1 MGHTFSRSELYE
13 LAWSEPM
20 RTISARLGLSD
31 VGLAK
36 ACRKAAIPVPPRGY
50 WNRKQAG
57 HRVARLPLPPREP
70 GHSDQVTIGQD
81 QYWRMPAITANDPEP
96 TPPTFDEPLEDV
108 RSRIEKRTGAV
119 RVSPNLDL
127 AHPNI
132 RALLAKDD
140 ARREKQKSSPY
151 LASFY
156 EPVFDAPTER
166 RRLRIMNALLLALA
180 KQGFGGSVRGEKGEQ
195 IDIGIGQSTIELSL
209 AVVPSKKG
217 TQQSSRERLR
227 LAMDM
232 GYQNPKVTIVEDAD
246 GKRIEDQLRKVV
258 IDLIME
264 GESRYRERQVDHY
277 EWCVKRRLEL
287 IEDAKRRKREAEEQE
302 RARIAALEQAKID
315 RLLSEAAA
323 LQTATTIRDY
333 VHAVR
338 EASLSLTQPI
348 PADLLDAWERWALQQ
363 ADRIDPVTS
372 RRFLDLADQRP
383 ASSDPGDEVSI
394 G

>member
-1 MGHTFSRSELYE
+1 
-13 LAWSEPM
+13 M

-81 QYWRMPAITANDPEP
+81 QYWRMPAITANDPVP
-96 TPPTFDEPLEDV
+96 TPPVFDEPLEDV

-140 ARREKQKSSPY
+140 ARREKQKSYPY

-156 EPVFDAPTER
+156 EPIFDAPTER

-180 KQGFGGSVRGEKGEQ
+180 KQGFGGSVRGDKGEQ
-195 IDIGIGQSTIELSL
+195 IDIGIGQSTIELAL
-209 AVVPSKKG
+209 TVIPSKKG
-217 TQQSSRERLR
+217 NQQTSRERLR

-232 GYQNPKVTIVEDAD
+232 GYQYPKVTIAEDAD

-258 IDLIME
+258 IDLIVE
-264 GESRYRERQVDHY
+264 GEARYRQGQVRNY

-287 IEDAKRRKREAEEQE
+287 IEDAKRQKREAEEKE

-323 LQTATTIRDY
+323 LQTANTIRAY

-338 EASLSLTQPI
+338 EASASLPQPI
-348 PADLLDAWERWALQQ
+348 PADVLADWEHWAHQQ
-363 ADRIDPVTS
+363 ADSIDPVTS
-372 RRFLDLADQRP
+372 RRFLDLADQGP
-383 ASSDPGDEVSI
+383 ARSGPGDEDI
-394 G
+394 ID

>member
-1 MGHTFSRSELYE
+1 
-13 LAWSEPM
+13 M

-36 ACRKAAIPVPPRGY
+36 ACRRAVIPVPPRGY

-57 HRVARLPLPPREP
+57 HHVARLPLPPREP
-70 GHSDQVTIGQD
+70 GHSGQVTIGQD
-81 QYWRMPAITANDPEP
+81 QYWRMHPICGANDPEP
-96 TPPTFDEPLEDV
+96 TPPVFDEPLEDV

-127 AHPNI
+127 AHPTI

-156 EPVFDAPTER
+156 EPIFDAPTER
-166 RRLRIMNALLLALA
+166 RRLRIINALLLALA
-180 KQGFGGSVRGEKGEQ
+180 KQGFGGSVRGDKGEQ

-217 TQQSSRERLR
+217 TLQSSRERLR

-232 GYQNPKVTIVEDAD
+232 RYQNSKVTLAEDAD

-258 IDLIME
+258 IDLIVE
-264 GESRYRERQVDHY
+264 GDARYRVGHVRHY

-287 IEDAKRRKREAEEQE
+287 IEDAKRRKREAEEKE
-302 RARIAALEQAKID
+302 RARIAAFEQAKID
-315 RLLSEAAA
+315 RLLNEAAA
-323 LQTATTIRDY
+323 LQTATTIRTAAPLFTPSAKL
-333 VHAVR
+333 VFRH
-338 EASLSLTQPI
+338 
-348 PADLLDAWERWALQQ
+348 
-363 ADRIDPVTS
+363 
-372 RRFLDLADQRP
+372 
-383 ASSDPGDEVSI
+383 
-394 G
+394 